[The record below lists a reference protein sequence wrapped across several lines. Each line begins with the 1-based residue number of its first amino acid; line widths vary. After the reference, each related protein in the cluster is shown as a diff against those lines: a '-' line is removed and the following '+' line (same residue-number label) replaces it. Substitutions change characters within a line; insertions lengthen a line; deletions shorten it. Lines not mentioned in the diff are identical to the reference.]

1 MGMEIPREIEDR
13 YVGKWIA
20 WDTVTDEVVA
30 ADEDLDKVVTQAKPI
45 SDAGHELYLHHIVP
59 PDVVLVGGW

>member
-1 MGMEIPREIEDR
+1 MGLEVPREIEDR

-45 SDAGHELYLHHIVP
+45 HDTGHELYFHHIVP
-59 PDVVLVGGW
+59 PDVVLIGF